1 MWKPNL
7 RALTEKRRVVTWD
20 MRGHGRSDS
29 PRDPASYSESASVA
43 DIAAILDACGIAR
56 AAIGGLSLGGCLSL
70 AFHLT
75 HPARVAA
82 LLLCDTGPGFRQ
94 GDARERWNAYA
105 VSRAE
110 AREQQ
115 GLAALST
122 SPEVG
127 AGPHDPNGLALAA
140 RGIPHPARLPDPR
153 LAAVGPRPDADRR
166 RRARYAL
173 SGRHRVHGGQDSRRD
188 EVRPRRRRPRRE
200 HRPGARV
207 RRRDGRLP
215 RADRLNDSTHVAPGW
230 GRDAVLYH
238 VYPLGLCGAPATND
252 GTGPAVPRLA
262 RLHDW
267 IDHWC
272 TLGVNALYLG
282 PLFESSTHGYDTTD
296 YFHVDRRLGDD
307 DTLALL

>member
-1 MWKPNL
+1 VAYLERDGVRLYYESHGAGAAGTPLLLTHGYSASSAMWKPNL

-56 AAIGGLSLGGCLSL
+56 AAIGGLSLGGYLSL

-94 GDARERWNAYA
+94 VEARERWNAYA

-110 AREQQ
+110 ALEQQ

-140 RGIPHPARLPDPR
+140 RGILTQH
-153 LAAVGPRPDADRR
+153 
-166 RRARYAL
+166 
-173 SGRHRVHGGQDSRRD
+173 DSRILD
-188 EVRPRRRRPRRE
+188 SLPSVRVPTLIVVGEHDTPFSPPPSTWQPRF
-200 HRPGARV
+200 
-207 RRRDGRLP
+207 
-215 RADRLNDSTHVAPGW
+215 
-230 GRDAVLYH
+230 
-238 VYPLGLCGAPATND
+238 PA
-252 GTGPAVPRLA
+252 
-262 RLHDW
+262 
-267 IDHWC
+267 
-272 TLGVNALYLG
+272 
-282 PLFESSTHGYDTTD
+282 
-296 YFHVDRRLGDD
+296 
-307 DTLALL
+307 